1 LIVNCKCKPY
11 LLQAPENLR
20 FYKAIIHF
28 EKETQSNIDL
38 LANIKRNSRKF
49 SPRFIS
55 TSKTKDYIHSI
66 LNSTNQSIFV
76 IYKKFIGSRAESQI
90 NIGHRIETAVHDFIS
105 KYFDNFTG
113 AGLGKSSLSIMNT
126 YSKRMA
132 NRYEAVD
139 IHNPRGISPSF
150 DRHDSNIC
158 DDTKFGI
165 MSTATVGIG
174 NLKPASPLNSKSAT
188 IGQRSGISPIALSR
202 GGSPRNLSQKR
213 NKPNSPTKVSASGQS
228 SQAVS
233 PLLKPNPMQSV
244 SPLAILPTNDR
255 SNTPTERSM
264 SASRTFCEIIAQ
276 EKPQNEKADHKEIL
290 ERKSSILMVRAQS
303 DYLRPSSGPTASSN
317 HDIREFQSVTAE
329 ADKSNRNSARFCDS
343 ASDDFEST
351 RLTAIRY
358 LQESKLVYKSAKQK
372 IFQIMEQDSFR
383 RFAEDHHRTITE
395 ILMLS

>member
-1 LIVNCKCKPY
+1 LEAGLKVRYPFLKNDF
-11 LLQAPENLR
+11 NSVFVFLR
-20 FYKAIIHF
+20 SSEY
-28 EKETQSNIDL
+28 ECL
-38 LANIKRNSRKF
+38 
-49 SPRFIS
+49 
-55 TSKTKDYIHSI
+55 
-66 LNSTNQSIFV
+66 
-76 IYKKFIGSRAESQI
+76 SQI

-113 AGLGKSSLSIMNT
+113 AGLGKSSLSILNT